1 MASPLPATGPV
12 PAALSVPRGVALYVG
27 ALLGPGLLMLPG
39 LAAGLAGPASIL
51 AWAGLLAVSGLFAV
65 VFTALGTRLPGGGG
79 VIAYAAAGLGRR
91 AGRAVGWSFLTAVV
105 LGAPVVCLIGAG
117 YVTALTGGGRGT
129 TASVAALL
137 LAGVTAL
144 TLAGARI
151 GTAVQMVLVGLLLAV
166 IVGAVIGS
174 APSARAAH
182 WTPFAPHG
190 WTAVGSAASVLMLSF
205 VGWEAV
211 APLTRRLANP
221 KRTLPRITAAAFA
234 VTAVVY
240 LALAATV
247 IAVLGPHANGPV
259 PVADLLRVA
268 IGASG
273 PAIAAG
279 AAALLT
285 LATVNAY
292 LTGAAALAAHLRS
305 SAHDESEPTGT
316 TRTFFLSIA
325 AAGIV
330 ELTAEAFGALDS
342 TRMVTLPTAL
352 FLVVYVGST
361 ASAARVLS
369 GRLRVVAA
377 LACAASAVVL
387 AFSGVAAILAVLIAG
402 AGLLAP
408 MRRAAKASLGCQ
420 IPRGHHQQVIAAV
433 TTGSALPPRE
443 DGDAVAE
450 GERYMLPVREADLAD
465 RARESQCAVKLSTAQ
480 VPEPDGVVV
489 GGRRQH

>member
-1 MASPLPATGPV
+1 MTAEKPASSPPPTIALSASPTG
-12 PAALSVPRGVALYVG
+12 ALSIPRGVALYVG

-39 LAAGLAGPASIL
+39 LASELAGPASIL

-91 AGRAVGWSFLTAVV
+91 AGRAVGWCFLTAVV

-117 YVTALTGGGRGT
+117 YVTALTGAGRGT
-129 TASVAALL
+129 TALVAALL
-137 LAGVTAL
+137 LSGVTAL

-151 GTAVQMVLVGLLLAV
+151 GTAVQMALIGLLLAV
-166 IVGAVIGS
+166 IVVAVAGS

-190 WTAVGSAASVLMLSF
+190 WTAVGGAASVLMLSF

-211 APLTRRLANP
+211 APLTRRLPNP
-221 KRTLPRITAAAFA
+221 QRTLPRITAASFA
-234 VTAVVY
+234 VTAVIY

-247 IAVLGPHANGPV
+247 IAVLGPRANGPV

-268 IGASG
+268 VGAAG

-305 SAHDESEPTGT
+305 ESRNGPEPERKPESESESELASANEREPA
-316 TRTFFLSIA
+316 RSARAFFLCVA

-330 ELTAEAFGALDS
+330 ELTAEAFGALDAA
-342 TRMVTLPTAL
+342 RMVTLPTSL

-361 ASAARVLS
+361 ASATRVLR

-387 AFSGVAAILAVLIAG
+387 AFSGAAIIVAVLVAG

-408 MRRAAKASLGCQ
+408 RRRAG
-420 IPRGHHQQVIAAV
+420 AARPAI
-433 TTGSALPPRE
+433 ALPAPRICVP
-443 DGDAVAE
+443 AT
-450 GERYMLPVREADLAD
+450 EA
-465 RARESQCAVKLSTAQ
+465 
-480 VPEPDGVVV
+480 
-489 GGRRQH
+489 RRP